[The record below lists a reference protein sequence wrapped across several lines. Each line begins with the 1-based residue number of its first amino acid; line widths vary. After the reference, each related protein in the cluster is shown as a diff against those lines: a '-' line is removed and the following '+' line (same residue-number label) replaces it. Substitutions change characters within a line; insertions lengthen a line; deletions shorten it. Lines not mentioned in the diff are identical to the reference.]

1 MMAENKKI
9 GIGQRI
15 LSWLKSFPR
24 RFLAWLKERC
34 RKFIVALKRRPQH
47 IPLAVF
53 IVAFIIYSFNLTA
66 VSNTTALLG
75 GPNMGL
81 AAFAIMLFSMLSLLC
96 FNNAFPYRKP
106 VHKPMLIIMFVMQAI
121 ILFSDWYYLQRI
133 VADGAAVDWN
143 QNTFIYFAQYYLTVH
158 IAVIAVGV
166 VLTALLP
173 VYSKLLRKINTNVE
187 VEGNADMGD
196 IDLAGDE

>member
-1 MMAENKKI
+1 MANEKVVKMTAKK
-9 GIGQRI
+9 
-15 LSWLKSFPR
+15 PNP
-24 RFLAWLKERC
+24 LKEMV
-34 RKFIVALKRRPQH
+34 RKFIVALKRRPQR

-53 IVAFIIYSFNLTA
+53 VVAFIVYSFNLTA
-66 VSNTTALLG
+66 VSNTTSLLG

-96 FNNAFPYRKP
+96 CNNAFPYRKP
-106 VHKPMLIIMFVMQAI
+106 VHKPMLVIMFIMQAI

-133 VADGAAVDWN
+133 GIDGVGIDWS
-143 QNTFIYFAQYYLTVH
+143 QNTFIYYAQYYLTVH
-158 IAVIAVGV
+158 IVIIIVGI

-187 VEGNADMGD
+187 VADNADIGE